1 MRDQIVKAV
10 TAPFRKLASIGR
22 TRDQRAPAGKNFF
35 WALKDVSFELRR
47 GEVLGIIGR
56 NGAGKSTLLKLLSR
70 ITEPTGGYADIYGR
84 VGSLLEVGTGFHQE
98 LSGRENI
105 YMSGAL
111 LGMTRAE
118 ITRKLDEIVAFSE
131 VEDFIDTPVKRY
143 SSGMYTRLAFAV
155 AAHLEPE
162 ILIVDEVLAVG
173 DASFQK
179 KCLGKMGEVAQHGRT
194 VLFVSHNMAAVQT
207 LCKKGLLLNHGQV
220 QQVGPVGQVVQ
231 TYMKTAAELEANPL
245 DQRRDRQ
252 GDGSARVTGVKI
264 ETAEGNSL
272 ITTASRLKVTVDY
285 ESDRP
290 LRNPRFLVTVYDLT
304 NTGIFLLDT
313 DVVGGLPETLPAK
326 GSLTCVTDP
335 IRITPGRCYLNLALY
350 KSSGMADHVEYA
362 AYFDVESE
370 NIYGHGTIPERS
382 WVLCVVGQ
390 QWKVTA

>member
-1 MRDQIVKAV
+1 
-10 TAPFRKLASIGR
+10 
-22 TRDQRAPAGKNFF
+22 
-35 WALKDVSFELRR
+35 
-47 GEVLGIIGR
+47 
-56 NGAGKSTLLKLLSR
+56 
-70 ITEPTGGYADIYGR
+70 
-84 VGSLLEVGTGFHQE
+84 
-98 LSGRENI
+98 
-105 YMSGAL
+105 MSGAL
-111 LGMTRAE
+111 LGMSKGE
-118 ITRKLDEIVAFSE
+118 IRSKFDEIVAFSE
-131 VEDFIDTPVKRY
+131 CEEFIDTPVKRY

-194 VLFVSHNMAAVQT
+194 VLFVSHNMAAVQA
-207 LCKKGLLLNHGQV
+207 LCKKALLLSHGKV
-220 QQVGPVGQVVQ
+220 QEIGPVNQVVQ
-231 TYMKTAAELEANPL
+231 TYLKTAAETEANPL

-252 GDGSARVTGVKI
+252 GDGSARFTAVRI
-264 ETAEGNSL
+264 ETADQGGL

-313 DVVGGLPETLPAK
+313 DMTGGLPETLPAK

-335 IRITPGRCYLNLALY
+335 IRVTPGRCYVNLAMY
-350 KSSGMADHVEYA
+350 KSGGMADHVEYA

-370 NIYGHGTIPERS
+370 NIYGHGTIPQRQ
-382 WVLCVVGQ
+382 WVLTVIGQ
-390 QWKVTA
+390 QWVVNAE